1 MESGNGLIEI
11 GLCFSHISSQLRIH
25 VISAE
30 KLKAVNLLGGL
41 SGQTF
46 FAKLKQFDFVGWF
59 RNIKLNFR
67 NIL

>member
-1 MESGNGLIEI
+1 MSPRLMESGNGLIEI

-46 FAKLKQFDFVGWF
+46 L
-59 RNIKLNFR
+59 RN
-67 NIL
+67 